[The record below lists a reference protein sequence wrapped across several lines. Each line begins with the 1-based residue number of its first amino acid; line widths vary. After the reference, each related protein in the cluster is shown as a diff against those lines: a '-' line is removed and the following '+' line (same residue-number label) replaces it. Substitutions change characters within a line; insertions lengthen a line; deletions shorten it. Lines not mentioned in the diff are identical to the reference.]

1 MGLMRRGTLL
11 WVLLFT
17 GVVCPL
23 AAAPKLRLVE
33 TTIGPVSVAQGG
45 TGPTRTVEAYNG
57 GDGTL
62 ALSVSSSAPWAVA
75 SVGASRNCSAR
86 AGSCIPIQVALNTA
100 SLARASY
107 TATVTV
113 SDPNALDA
121 PQTITVTVLAGG
133 GVPDRLDLFVA
144 PNGSTAETSFTTNSA
159 QLQARAAT
167 ESGGNW
173 LSVALDGIGSFRFV
187 LPYRVLA
194 RHLAGMAEGS
204 YRGTITTVGSSL
216 AADNKTIPVSLQ
228 VTSQLIA
235 QAAPAA
241 LQLRY
246 AQGIAKQRVNIS
258 VANRGLGSLSISG
271 ATATTAAGGN
281 WLAAELVPGY
291 PLVQAVIDTS
301 TVAPGS
307 YQGTVSIATNAANG
321 AISVP
326 VQLEVI
332 AQAPPRALGQG
343 VVNNATF
350 EPADPVAQG
359 AIAAVFGEQF
369 SFKDPAQA
377 PAVPLK
383 EDLNGVRVLV
393 NDKPAPIYYV
403 SYGQINFQIPYDAAP
418 GDAVV
423 RVERDGQ
430 RGNPISVVIVSS
442 APRLLRLGIG
452 DYGIVVNNQDGSFP
466 IPATPGIASRPALAG
481 EALVIYAIGLG
492 PTTPATPSGVGA
504 PLEPLARVEPP
515 FQVVFGSGF
524 GGGVAAD
531 PLFVGLTPG
540 FVGLYQV
547 NVVVSPEAPK
557 GDHVRI
563 ALQRGGV
570 LSNII
575 EIAIQ

>member
-1 MGLMRRGTLL
+1 MGLIRRGTLP
-11 WVLLFT
+11 WVLLLT

-45 TGPTRTVEAYNG
+45 AGPTRTVEAYNG
-57 GDGTL
+57 GDGSL
-62 ALSVSSSAPWAVA
+62 ALSVGSSVPWAVA
-75 SVGASRNCSAR
+75 SVGAPRGCSAR
-86 AGSCIPIQVALNTA
+86 AGSCIPIQVAMNPA
-100 SLARASY
+100 SLARGVY
-107 TATVTV
+107 TGTVTV

-121 PQTITVTVLAGG
+121 PQTITVTVAAGG
-133 GVPDRLDLFVA
+133 AVPDRLDLFVA
-144 PNGSTAETSFTTNSA
+144 PNGSTAEASFTTNSA
-159 QLQARAAT
+159 QLQARTAT
-167 ESGGNW
+167 DGGGNW
-173 LSVALDGIGSFRFV
+173 LLVALDGVGTFRFV
-187 LPYRVLA
+187 LPYLVSA

-216 AADNKTIPVSLQ
+216 AADNKSIPVSLQ
-228 VTSQLIA
+228 VTSQPIA
-235 QAAPAA
+235 QVSPAS

-246 AQGIAKQRVNIS
+246 AQNLPKQRVNIG

-281 WLAAELVPGY
+281 WLAAEVVPGY
-291 PLVQAVIDTS
+291 PVVQAVIDTS
-301 TVAPGS
+301 TVAPGTF
-307 YQGTVSIATNAANG
+307 QGTVSIATNSANG
-321 AISVP
+321 ALTVP

-350 EPADPVAQG
+350 EPGDPVAQG

-369 SFKDPAQA
+369 TFKDPAQA
-377 PAVPLK
+377 AAVPLK

-393 NDKPAPIYYV
+393 NDRPAPIYYV

-430 RGNPISVVIVSS
+430 LGNRISVAIVPS

-452 DYGIVVNNQDGSFP
+452 DFGIVVNPDGSFP
-466 IPATPGIASRPALAG
+466 IPVTPGLASRPARAG

-492 PTTPATPSGVGA
+492 PTTPATASGAGA
-504 PLEPLARVEPP
+504 PLDPLARVEPP
-515 FQVVFGSGF
+515 FQVVFGAGF
-524 GGGVAAD
+524 GGGVATDA
-531 PLFVGLTPG
+531 LFVGLTPG

-547 NVVVSPEAPK
+547 NAIVPPEAPK
-557 GDHVRI
+557 GDRVRMT
-563 ALQRGGV
+563 LQRDGV
-570 LSNII
+570 LGNVV